1 MEPNNSSDQILTF
14 KEFGLDGFS
23 STLNKE
29 LVFTNNLVDK
39 LCEQYKILDIVS
51 KLTSDYFFQLSL
63 SEDSFKIDWIKG
75 KFEEITGYS
84 KEIITNLQK
93 WVSCIHPDDV
103 HIVINGTEKVLSNQE
118 SCTEYRFKSKNGEI
132 KWLRDYTYPV
142 WDEKQKSVT
151 KIIGAVKD
159 ITKNKKAEEA
169 IIESEQKLLNY
180 SNELKALN
188 ASKDKLFSIISHD
201 LRGPFTGIIGNL
213 ELLNESINSFT
224 KEESQNMINDSLK
237 CAKDTYLLLENLLE
251 WARIQIG
258 NSHVEP
264 TNLKLFSLAESAAQ
278 LFASAISNKKISIIF
293 DIDKNLQVCADEY
306 MIFSVFRNLISNA
319 VKFSSTSSKIVL
331 SSKSE
336 FDSVTTCV
344 EDNGIGISDKDKK
357 KLFSTHTYYSTQGTD
372 QEKGTGLGLIL
383 CKEFVEKN
391 GGRIWVESEI
401 GKGSRFIFTLNNSA
415 THA

>member
-169 IIESEQKLLNY
+169 IIESEKKLLNY

-224 KEESQNMINDSLK
+224 RVLK
-237 CAKDTYLLLENLLE
+237 Y
-251 WARIQIG
+251 R
-258 NSHVEP
+258 
-264 TNLKLFSLAESAAQ
+264 
-278 LFASAISNKKISIIF
+278 
-293 DIDKNLQVCADEY
+293 
-306 MIFSVFRNLISNA
+306 
-319 VKFSSTSSKIVL
+319 VL
-331 SSKSE
+331 S
-336 FDSVTTCV
+336 
-344 EDNGIGISDKDKK
+344 
-357 KLFSTHTYYSTQGTD
+357 
-372 QEKGTGLGLIL
+372 
-383 CKEFVEKN
+383 
-391 GGRIWVESEI
+391 
-401 GKGSRFIFTLNNSA
+401 
-415 THA
+415 